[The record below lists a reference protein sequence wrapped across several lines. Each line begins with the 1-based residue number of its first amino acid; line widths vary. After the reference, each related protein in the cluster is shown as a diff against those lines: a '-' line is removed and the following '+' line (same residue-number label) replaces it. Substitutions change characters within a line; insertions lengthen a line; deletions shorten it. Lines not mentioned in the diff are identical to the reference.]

1 MKWFAIPLAI
11 FIVATAVRATDEP
24 PSDGRKT
31 VRAEL
36 IFPRFSGGSTAIDV
50 GGELRDREQYPN
62 VRKALE
68 GVPTLKIEGL
78 LFQYSFR
85 KGEGFEW
92 VGGLTILVSFAP
104 AKADLGDLVKA
115 VAGVQGPED
124 RKKQPAAIL
133 MIRTDPQK
141 GLSEDQH
148 QSLWKHLSKVKGLKV
163 EESRQLKQDVITG
176 VVLDEAGGARLEAI
190 TAAIEKSGGKVRVP

>member
-11 FIVATAVRATDEP
+11 FILSAAARATDEP
-24 PSDGRKT
+24 PSDGRKI

-36 IFPRFSGGSTAIDV
+36 IFPRFSGGATAI
-50 GGELRDREQYPN
+50 EKNPN
-62 VRKALE
+62 VRTALE
-68 GVPTLKIEGL
+68 GVPTLKIEDL
-78 LFQYSFR
+78 LYQYSFR

-92 VGGLTILVSFAP
+92 VGGLTILVSFEP

-115 VAGVQGPED
+115 VAAVQGPED
-124 RKKQPAAIL
+124 RKKKPAAIL

-148 QSLWKHLSKVKGLKV
+148 QSLWKHLSKVKGVKV
-163 EESRQLKQDVITG
+163 EDSRQLKQDVITG
-176 VVLDEAGGARLEAI
+176 VVLDEAGGARLEVI
-190 TAAIEKSGGKVRVP
+190 MAAVEESGGKVRMPRTP